1 MDEGI
6 EGIVVGGVSGEDQS
20 FVDVYIRGRSV
31 VVIYDGEELATFHP
45 SSARALAAVLN
56 AAADRCGDE

>member
-1 MDEGI
+1 MTGGI
-6 EGIVVGGVSGEDQS
+6 LVGGVSAEDQS
-20 FVDVYIRGRSV
+20 FVDAYIRGRSV
-31 VVIYDGEELATFHP
+31 VIIYDGEEIAPFHP

>member
-20 FVDVYIRGRSV
+20 FFDVYIRGRSV
-31 VVIYDGEELATFHP
+31 VVIYDGEEMALLHP
-45 SSARALAAVLN
+45 SGARALAAVLS
-56 AAADRCGDE
+56 AAADRCGDA